1 MSGDNNDP
9 IIPLDA
15 KAAGEAPSAS
25 HGAGNGAMPPQPPP
39 DLTEIRKQLFTRG
52 YKILPN
58 RGKAPVIKGWSDPD
72 YLARELTDGSKA
84 TVSKKIER
92 WPGRFPDALSTGVCL
107 WNKLR
112 VIDIDVSD
120 AAMVEALLDA
130 IRKLAPEIAD
140 RAPMR
145 FGAPIRVALFARAP
159 DDEEPMK
166 LFNPAGDLIY
176 VGKTTFNLKRS
187 SSYRRPGEAEEAPTH
202 AVDIFGGEPTKA
214 GKCSRQFGVYGPHS
228 YNDDG
233 TVARE
238 YGWAADRPALHE
250 IDLADLPTLSYAT
263 AGKIIDS
270 FKALAEAAGWTR
282 VEPPKEAAD
291 GSVAYD
297 IDETTRFD
305 LNDGTQVSYEQLC
318 EMFVPGWDD
327 LRCSS
332 SFIKGN
338 TGSNRSKC
346 WVFWSPRHDCVA
358 VYDHETLVTHYP
370 SNMATLI
377 DDDDGSAAGLREQ
390 LRKLRDDGGESGKA
404 ATAAE
409 LPQEDE
415 ADAQGGAPPRLVAAA
430 AGGGNRGVT
439 LGDFW
444 AYMPKHQYIFV
455 PTGEMWP
462 AASINARL
470 PKIPVVK
477 KDGMQAVDSNGKPRS
492 MSPSVWLDRHRAV
505 EQMTWAPGE
514 PPAIIG
520 KLASEGGWIERP
532 GVVTFNLYRPPV
544 VRPGNAGG
552 AGRWIELVEKIYPT
566 NAGDII
572 GFCAHRVQFPA
583 VKINHALVLTGSPGI
598 GKDTIL
604 EPLKLGVGPWNFKE
618 VSPPEITN
626 AYNDYMRGVVLRIS
640 EARDLGEI
648 NRYAFYE
655 STKTLMAAPPDV
667 TRVNTKYIG
676 QYYLVNVIAAIL
688 TTNYPQDGL
697 YLPPD
702 DRRHYVAGTEV
713 TKEDF
718 DADFWPG
725 LWDWYRSGGLED
737 VVAYL
742 AQYDLSDFDPKK
754 PPEKTE
760 AFWRIVDGGMAP
772 EVPELRD
779 VLDRLGNVDATG
791 KPCPPIVVTL
801 AQVMEALRPG
811 GVRLVEHGRRP
822 VQLAE

>member
-1 MSGDNNDP
+1 MTSTRRRGSTSTTGHRSLTNSC
-9 IIPLDA
+9 A
-15 KAAGEAPSAS
+15 KCS
-25 HGAGNGAMPPQPPP
+25 
-39 DLTEIRKQLFTRG
+39 FRG
-52 YKILPN
+52 GTIC
-58 RGKAPVIKGWSDPD
+58 AV
-72 YLARELTDGSKA
+72 
-84 TVSKKIER
+84 
-92 WPGRFPDALSTGVCL
+92 
-107 WNKLR
+107 
-112 VIDIDVSD
+112 
-120 AAMVEALLDA
+120 
-130 IRKLAPEIAD
+130 
-140 RAPMR
+140 
-145 FGAPIRVALFARAP
+145 
-159 DDEEPMK
+159 
-166 LFNPAGDLIY
+166 
-176 VGKTTFNLKRS
+176 
-187 SSYRRPGEAEEAPTH
+187 RRPSSRAIPAERT
-202 AVDIFGGEPTKA
+202 
-214 GKCSRQFGVYGPHS
+214 
-228 YNDDG
+228 
-233 TVARE
+233 
-238 YGWAADRPALHE
+238 
-250 IDLADLPTLSYAT
+250 
-263 AGKIIDS
+263 
-270 FKALAEAAGWTR
+270 
-282 VEPPKEAAD
+282 
-291 GSVAYD
+291 
-297 IDETTRFD
+297 
-305 LNDGTQVSYEQLC
+305 
-318 EMFVPGWDD
+318 
-327 LRCSS
+327 
-332 SFIKGN
+332 
-338 TGSNRSKC
+338 KC
-346 WVFWSPRHDCVA
+346 WVFWSTAHDCVA
-358 VYDHETLVTHYP
+358 VYDHETLVDALSGQHGD
-370 SNMATLI
+370 AH
-377 DDDDGSAAGLREQ
+377 DDDDGSTAGLREQ

-409 LPQEDE
+409 LPQEE
-415 ADAQGGAPPRLVAAA
+415 KQTPASA
-430 AGGGNRGVT
+430 VT

-444 AYMPKHQYIFV
+444 AYMPKHQYIFA

-566 NAGDII
+566 NAGHII
-572 GFCAHRVQFPA
+572 AFCAHRIQFPA
-583 VKINHALVLTGSPGI
+583 VKINHGLVLTGSPGI

-618 VSPPEITN
+618 VSPPDITN

-676 QYYLVNVIAAIL
+676 QYYLVNVIAVIL

-713 TKEDF
+713 TKDDF
-718 DADFWPG
+718 ERRLLAG
-725 LWDWYRSGGLED
+725 ASGHWYRSGGLED

-760 AFWRIVDGGMAP
+760 AFWRMVDGGMAP
-772 EVPELRD
+772 EVPELRRRSRPARQGRCNWQA
-779 VLDRLGNVDATG
+779 VPSGRGDA
-791 KPCPPIVVTL
+791 
-801 AQVMEALRPG
+801 RPG
-811 GVRLVEHGRRP
+811 DGGTPPGGRTWSSTGGDLYDWLNDRKNRRTIPHRFESCGYVPVRNSAREDGLWVIAGKRQVVYGRKDVAPDERLKAVGTLKESRGSQGGRVGREVHGSHRAQMKMCSKFATAVMR
-822 VQLAE
+822 E